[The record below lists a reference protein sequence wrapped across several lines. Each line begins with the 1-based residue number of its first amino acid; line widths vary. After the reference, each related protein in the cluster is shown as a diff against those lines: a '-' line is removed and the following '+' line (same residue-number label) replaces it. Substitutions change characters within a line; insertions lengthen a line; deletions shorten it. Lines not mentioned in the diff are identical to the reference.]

1 MERRV
6 EETTLRVKPRR
17 RVSTSLHCP
26 SSIPFALPPFAYVH
40 LSTIDPDAKQ
50 DNNALQAEDQQ
61 IDTMSSPSHRRQ
73 RSSQSGGT
81 PKRSSRQS
89 EAATPRNA
97 RASQLASSPMFFQS
111 SSPGREGSGA
121 NQDVSSP
128 LRQMSNSQ
136 STHQQTAVPSSPL
149 GQMTDSQSTD
159 GQRTPRA
166 SGMAAGGEP
175 YLTKVDSLADF

>member
-6 EETTLRVKPRR
+6 EETTLRVKP
-17 RVSTSLHCP
+17 T
-26 SSIPFALPPFAYVH
+26 
-40 LSTIDPDAKQ
+40 PDAFPSPSTAPRQFPSHHHCLHISSHRYSERDAEQ
-50 DNNALQAEDQQ
+50 DNKRFVSHGIQNKV
-61 IDTMSSPSHRRQ
+61 TMSSPSHRRQ

-89 EAATPRNA
+89 EAATPRNT

-111 SSPGREGSGA
+111 SSPGLGGSDA

-166 SGMAAGGEP
+166 SGMAAGGESI
-175 YLTKVDSLADF
+175 YQT